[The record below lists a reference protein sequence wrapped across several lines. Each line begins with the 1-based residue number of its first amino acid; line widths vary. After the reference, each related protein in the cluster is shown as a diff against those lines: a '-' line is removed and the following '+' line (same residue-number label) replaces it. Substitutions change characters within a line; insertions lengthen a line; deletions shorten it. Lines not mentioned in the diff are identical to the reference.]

1 MRRPRFLNTILG
13 VVIAAGCAGDPANP
27 LEPKLEPQVEAS
39 LVGSLL
45 KPVTTLLLSCTP
57 LPATSRTVVI
67 GSAGGVVSAG
77 PYTLVVPKGALKAPV
92 PITAEVVSDN
102 VNSVRFSP
110 EGLKFS
116 ESATLTMSYSNCFG
130 VGMLL
135 PKKIA
140 YTSEGLKLLEI
151 LTSVDIVSQ
160 KKVTSSLDHFSR
172 YAIAF

>member
-27 LEPKLEPQVEAS
+27 LEPQAPQAEAS
-39 LVGSLL
+39 LLGGLL

-67 GSAGGVVSAG
+67 GSAGGVISAG
-77 PYTLVVPKGALKAPV
+77 PYSLVVPNGALKAPV

-110 EGLKFS
+110 EGLKFLK
-116 ESATLTMSYSNCFG
+116 SATLTMSYSNCSG
-130 VGMLL
+130 LGMLL

-151 LTSVDIVSQ
+151 LGSIDLASQ
-160 KKVTSSLDHFSR
+160 KKVSANLTHFSR

>member
-13 VVIAAGCAGDPANP
+13 VVIAAGCAGDPASP
-27 LEPKLEPQVEAS
+27 LEPHAQPQAEAS
-39 LVGSLL
+39 LLGGVL
-45 KPVTTLLLSCTP
+45 KPVSTLLLSCTP

-67 GSAGGVVSAG
+67 GSAGGTVSSG
-77 PYTLVVPKGALKAPV
+77 PYTLVVPKGALKSSVA
-92 PITAEVVSDN
+92 ITAEVVSDN

-110 EGLKFS
+110 DGLKFA
-116 ESATLTMSYSNCFG
+116 ESATLTMGYSNCFG
-130 VGMLL
+130 AGMLL

-151 LTSVDIVSQ
+151 LSSLDLFSQ
-160 KKVTSSLDHFSR
+160 KKVTTSIDHFSR